1 VHAMRA
7 PDILAE
13 LIPMRPAPQLAPMPA
28 VSILDLPLL
37 PSAEDDDRPLAAVFA
52 SPWFGA
58 HDLYAGASATQ
69 RGASTQA
76 AIMGELVW
84 ALWLGSVDR
93 WDQGNVTRVKLYGGA
108 LCSASKAQV
117 LNGANVFAIEAGGEW
132 EIIQARHCVPAA
144 PGEYELSG
152 LPHGRLGSAHA
163 MATPHPVGAR
173 IVLLDQKLACINVGA
188 HEWGVTLEIV
198 APPAGAGSSH
208 NRAARFEVTLPHVA
222 LRPWAPAQ
230 VRARRDAAGDVA
242 ISWVRCARLG
252 GDSWA
257 AGEPPLGEPVEGYRL
272 DILRG
277 GGSVIRSTD
286 TLSSPFIYAAAQQIA
301 DFGAPPASLRLRIA
315 QLAASGA
322 PGLNTELT
330 IPL

>member
-1 VHAMRA
+1 MGVG
-7 PDILAE
+7 
-13 LIPMRPAPQLAPMPA
+13 
-28 VSILDLPLL
+28 
-37 PSAEDDDRPLAAVFA
+37 FA
-52 SPWFGA
+52 T
-58 HDLYAGASATQ
+58 AS
-69 RGASTQA
+69 
-76 AIMGELVW
+76 
-84 ALWLGSVDR
+84 
-93 WDQGNVTRVKLYGGA
+93 
-108 LCSASKAQV
+108 SASKAQV

-132 EIIQARHCVPAA
+132 EIIQAQHCVLVT
-144 PGEYELSG
+144 PGEYEISG
-152 LPHGRLGSAHA
+152 LLRGRLGSAHA

-173 IVLLDQKLACINVGA
+173 IVLLDQKLARINIGA
-188 HEWGVTLEIV
+188 HEWGETLEIV
-198 APPAGAGSSH
+198 APPAGAASTH
-208 NRAARFEVTLPHVA
+208 NRAARFEVTLPRAA

-252 GDSWA
+252 GDSWG

-272 DILRG
+272 AILDG
-277 GGSVIRSTD
+277 GGSVIRSAD
-286 TLSSPFIYAAAQQIA
+286 TLSSPFIYTAAQQIA